1 MAKMSRPGSSRRHTI
16 KAGVAVF
23 ALVAALSACGSNDKE
38 KAPDQSG
45 TPSQSTSPTPSDSTS
60 ATPS

>member
-1 MAKMSRPGSSRRHTI
+1 MHGASRRHTI
-16 KAGVAVF
+16 KASVAVL

-45 TPSQSTSPTPSDSTS
+45 TPSQSSSPTPSNSSS